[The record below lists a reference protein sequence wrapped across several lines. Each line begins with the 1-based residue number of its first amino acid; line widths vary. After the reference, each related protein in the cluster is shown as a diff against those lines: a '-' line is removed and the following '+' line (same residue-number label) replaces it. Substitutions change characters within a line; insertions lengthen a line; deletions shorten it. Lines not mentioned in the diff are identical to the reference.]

1 MSLIAQF
8 GPGLYRF
15 GGTLH
20 EALGSDNLKMFEGT
34 GRCRN
39 DAGTLQFEGMYRY
52 TGATSLSHS
61 FVVKMTSPPR
71 SHANEIEVASAPTGI
86 LRGHALFVMGGTF
99 EMLLAAP
106 PGYAV
111 AAHIELL
118 PRKAFRLRGII
129 KLSVDPVGFM
139 LTAGPAADRE
149 VVAGVLYPNSA
160 SFG

>member
-34 GRCRN
+34 ERCRN

-71 SHANEIEVASAPTGI
+71 SLADEIEVGAAPMGI
-86 LRGHALFVMGGTF
+86 LRGHGLFVMHGAF
-99 EMLLAAP
+99 EVLLTAP
-106 PGYAV
+106 SGYAI

-118 PRKAFRLRGII
+118 PRKAFKLQGII
-129 KLSVDPVGFM
+129 KLSADPVGFM

-149 VVAGVLYPNSA
+149 VVAGVLYPNST

>member
-15 GGTLH
+15 GGSLR
-20 EALGSDNLKMFEGT
+20 EALGSDNFKTFEGT
-34 GRCRN
+34 GRCRD

-52 TGATSLSHS
+52 TGAMSLSHS

-71 SHANEIEVASAPTGI
+71 SLADEIEVAAAPMGI
-86 LRGHALFVMGGTF
+86 LRGHGVFVMRDAF
-99 EMLLAAP
+99 EVLLTAP
-106 PGYAV
+106 SGYAV

-118 PRKAFRLRGII
+118 PRKAFRLQGII
-129 KLSVDPVGFM
+129 KLSADPVAFM

-149 VVAGVLYPNSA
+149 VVAGVLYPNST